1 MNKRKSWKG
10 VLVAAAT
17 AGVVAMMSMSATAQA
32 PAGGPP
38 GGPPR
43 MGMGM
48 GMGMMGPADRPTTI
62 ERLGLKDPALKIT
75 AKQQGEIDKL
85 VDNYL
90 AEQKVLR
97 AMGAMRAS
105 REGLTS
111 AIGNVLD
118 DKQRA
123 AWQAAQAARRPM
135 MGGPGGPPADHEHH

>member
-1 MNKRKSWKG
+1 
-10 VLVAAAT
+10 
-17 AGVVAMMSMSATAQA
+17 
-32 PAGGPP
+32 
-38 GGPPR
+38 

-97 AMGAMRAS
+97 EKYPMTPGSPPSQEAMGAMRAS